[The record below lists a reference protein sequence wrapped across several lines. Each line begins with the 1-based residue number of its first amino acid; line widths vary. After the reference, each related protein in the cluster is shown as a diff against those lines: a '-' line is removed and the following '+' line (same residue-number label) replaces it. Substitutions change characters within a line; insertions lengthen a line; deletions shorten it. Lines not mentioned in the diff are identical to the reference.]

1 MLGISRRCSHQ
12 LRRTLSLFVES
23 SSTCAFSRSKSPT
36 LAPTWSEGLS
46 QRRWTAGRS
55 WFSSVGN
62 EGKQREALVIYKGRW
77 MVPFYVLVRLKVIQ
91 LVGLGALVLPINTWL
106 HKVRRMSVILK
117 SFTFRVWWMHL

>member
-1 MLGISRRCSHQ
+1 MLSISRRFSLQ

-23 SSTCAFSRSKSPT
+23 YSTYTLPLSKNPT

-46 QRRWTAGRS
+46 QSRWTGGRN

-62 EGKQREALVIYKGRW
+62 EGKERETLVIYKGRW

-106 HKVRRMSVILK
+106 HKVRQMSVI
-117 SFTFRVWWMHL
+117 F